1 MKKGKFYK
9 ETEEMF
15 MGMGVKVRVW
25 GDYALFTRPE
35 MKVERCSY
43 DVITPSA
50 ARGILEAIYWHPGM
64 RWVVDKIYVKNPI
77 QFTSVRR
84 NEVKSK
90 ILASNVLQAYN
101 GGDKPL
107 YISSKAEIVQRASIL
122 LTKVEYVIQAHF
134 EMTEQANA
142 TDNPG
147 KFKDIIM
154 RRLRR
159 GECYHM
165 PYFGCREFPANFAL
179 YEEKDV
185 NTAYDNVE
193 EKDLGFMLFDMDYTD
208 KQDIRPMFFRAV
220 MRYGVLDLQD
230 CEVVR

>member
-1 MKKGKFYK
+1 
-9 ETEEMF
+9 
-15 MGMGVKVRVW
+15 MGMGVKIRVW
-25 GDYALFTRPE
+25 GDYALFSRPE

-50 ARGILEAIYWHPGM
+50 ARGILEAVYWHPGL
-64 RWVVDKIYVKNPI
+64 RWVIDRIYVKNPI
-77 QFTSVRR
+77 RFTSVRR

-101 GGDKPL
+101 GGEKPF
-107 YISSKAEIVQRASIL
+107 YMNTKAEIVQRASVL
-122 LTKVEYVIQAHF
+122 LTKVEYVIEAHF
-134 EMTEQANA
+134 EMTDYANE

-165 PYFGCREFPANFAL
+165 PYFGCREFPAHFAL
-179 YEEKDV
+179 YEEENV
-185 NTAYDNVE
+185 ETAYDDVA
-193 EKDLGFMLFDMDYTD
+193 EKDLGFMLFDMDYSD
-208 KQDIRPMFFRAV
+208 KENIQPMFFRAV
-220 MRYGVLDLQD
+220 MRHGVLDLRD

>member
-1 MKKGKFYK
+1 
-9 ETEEMF
+9 
-15 MGMGVKVRVW
+15 MGVGVKVRVW
-25 GDYALFTRPE
+25 GNYALFSRPE

-43 DVITPSA
+43 DVMTPSA

-64 RWVVDKIYVKNPI
+64 CWIIDRIYVVNPVR
-77 QFTSVRR
+77 FTSVRR

-90 ILASNVLQAYN
+90 ISAANVLQVYN
-101 GGDKPL
+101 GADKPL
-107 YISSKAEIVQRASIL
+107 SISTKAEIVQRASL
-122 LTKVEYVIQAHF
+122 LLRDVEYVIEAHF
-134 EMTEQANA
+134 EMTKNANE

-159 GECYHM
+159 GECFHM

-179 YEEKDV
+179 CEEDDIK
-185 NTAYDNVE
+185 TAYDVVE
-193 EKDLGFMLFDMDYTD
+193 EKDLGFMLFDLDYSD
-208 KQDIRPMFFRAV
+208 QNDIKPMFFRAV
-220 MRYGVLDLQD
+220 MRKGILDLRD